1 MKKANVDD
9 DRKLSRRL
17 LSTPRYHLAAVP
29 CNLKFGKVQ
38 TQEANYI
45 IGNGI
50 KKRIHCTKF
59 DKIRPNFGISLTFI
73 SKTHILM
80 PLTAV

>member
-17 LSTPRYHLAAVP
+17 LSTPRYHLDAVP

-38 TQEANYI
+38 TQEANFI

-50 KKRIHCTKF
+50 TKGYIVQNSIKL
-59 DKIRPNFGISLTFI
+59 DQLLEY
-73 SKTHILM
+73 H
-80 PLTAV
+80 